1 MKLSVVIPVKDEAP
15 NIEPLLEAL
24 RGTLQGLDYELL
36 LVDDGSTD
44 STPATVREHAD
55 GRTRLLV
62 LTRNYGQTMA
72 MAAGIDAAVGEYIVT
87 MDGDLQ
93 NDPADIPGMID
104 ILDQGEWDVVA
115 GRRMGRQDGLL
126 LRKLP
131 SKLANLLIRQLT
143 GVHLADYGCT
153 LKAFRA
159 GVAKDLGLYGEL
171 HRFIPVLATLQGA
184 RIKEVA
190 VRHHPR
196 RAGASKYGL
205 GRALRVLSDLAL
217 MVFFQKYAAKPMH
230 LFGTAGFGLLAGG
243 VAINL
248 YMVFLKLLGEDIGT
262 RPLLFLGILLTVVGF
277 QLLTAGFLAELMMRT
292 YYESQDKR
300 PYRIKEEFEGT
311 D

>member
-1 MKLSVVIPVKDEAP
+1 MKVSVVIPLKDEAA
-15 NIEPLLEAL
+15 NIEPLLRTIRGAL
-24 RGTLQGLDYELL
+24 AELDYEIV

-44 STPATVREHAD
+44 GTPAVIRDHAD

-72 MAAGIDAAVGEYIVT
+72 MAAGIDAARGDYIVT

-93 NDPADIPGMID
+93 NDPRDIPAMLD
-104 ILDQGEWDVVA
+104 ILDAGEWDVVA
-115 GRRMGRQDGLL
+115 GRRQGRQDGWL
-126 LRKLP
+126 LRKIP
-131 SKLANLLIRQLT
+131 SKLANLLIRSLT
-143 GVHLADYGCT
+143 GVHLSDYGCT

-159 GVAKDLGLYGEL
+159 AVAKDLGLYGEL

-184 RIKEVA
+184 RIKEMA

-196 RAGASKYGL
+196 RAGVSKYGL
-205 GRALRVLSDLAL
+205 GRVLRVLSDLTL

-230 LFGTAGFGLLAGG
+230 LFGTTGLGILAGG
-243 VAINL
+243 VGINL
-248 YMVFLKLLGEDIGT
+248 YMVLLKVLGEDIGT

-300 PYRIKEEFEGT
+300 PYRVKEEFEGR